1 MKIKYTFDNGETIE
15 VEVSEEIGT
24 AYMEFNR
31 REEAVNK
38 KERRHCYSL
47 DTIDY
52 EGIDYCAPDFTEEL
66 YDDREERDTRVRA
79 AFSNLSSVQQRRI
92 QLLADGL
99 SIREIAKREGK
110 NYRTV
115 YDSIEA
121 AKKKFL
127 KFF

>member
-15 VEVSEEIGT
+15 VEVSEEIGS

-31 REEAVNK
+31 REEAANK
-38 KERRHCYSL
+38 KEHRHCYSL
-47 DTIDY
+47 DAIDY
-52 EGIDYCAPDFTEEL
+52 EGIEYGAPDFTEEL

-79 AFSNLSSVQQRRI
+79 AFSHLSSIQQRRI